1 MKKKLSLLAA
11 AAALALFTT
20 PSAYAQKAYD
30 TGVTDTEIKIGN
42 VEAYSGPLPPTAS
55 SARPR
60 KPISR

>member
-1 MKKKLSLLAA
+1 MKRKLSLLAA
-11 AAALALFTT
+11 TAALTLLTAEG
-20 PSAYAQKAYD
+20 AYAQKTYD

-42 VEAYSGPLPPTAS
+42 VEAYWGRLPPMAS